1 MCDMLEQKKLYQKAA
16 NLLCP
21 VYQVREETA
30 VCTGRRTTCCA
41 LSTG

>member
-21 VYQVREETA
+21 VYQVRESA
-30 VCTGRRTTCCA
+30 A
-41 LSTG
+41 AP